1 MVVGLT
7 GGLGTGKSLVAKEFK
22 RLGAHLVDAD
32 EIAREVTR
40 PGTPA
45 YDGIKKEFGPG
56 FIGPDGAI
64 DRKALASLA
73 FSDPERLKRL
83 NEITHP
89 AIIREIEAR
98 VEVIKKDHPGEIIVL
113 DAPLLIEV
121 GLEKKMDR
129 VVVVY
134 ADEKTQTQRIR
145 ERNGLG
151 LEEAQMRIGAQM
163 PVKEKVDFA
172 DFVIDGNG
180 SVEEALGAVEGIYE
194 RLKVL
199 AQGT

>member
-7 GGLGTGKSLVAKEFK
+7 GGLGTGKSLVAKELK

-32 EIAREVTR
+32 GIAREVTIS
-40 PGTPA
+40 GTPA

-56 FIGPDGAI
+56 FIGPEGEI
-64 DRKALASLA
+64 DRKALATLV

-98 VEVIKKDHPGEIIVL
+98 VAAIEKDHPGGIIVV

-121 GLEKKMDR
+121 GLEKKVDR

-134 ADEKTQTQRIR
+134 ADEKTQL
-145 ERNGLG
+145 ERVMDRDGLG
-151 LEEAQMRIGAQM
+151 REEARMRINAQM
-163 PVKEKVDFA
+163 PVKEKVEFA

-180 SVEEALGAVEGIYE
+180 SVEETVGSVEGVYE

-199 AQGT
+199 AQG

>member
-22 RLGAHLVDAD
+22 RLGAHIVDAD
-32 EIAREVTR
+32 GIAREVTR

-45 YDGIKKEFGPG
+45 YAGIKKEFGPG
-56 FIGPDGAI
+56 FIAPDGAI
-64 DRKALASLA
+64 DRKALATLV

-98 VEVIKKDHPGEIIVL
+98 VEAIKKDHPGGIIVV

-134 ADEKTQTQRIR
+134 ADEKTQLKRIM
-145 ERNGLG
+145 ERDGLER
-151 LEEAQMRIGAQM
+151 EEAQRRMGAQM
-163 PVKEKVDFA
+163 PVKKKVEFA

-180 SVEEALGAVEGIYE
+180 SVEETVGSVKGVYE
-194 RLKVL
+194 RLQVL
-199 AQGT
+199 AHAT